1 MCGAAFHDP
10 KSSHF
15 GSSLTNRSRHGRSA
29 KRRRLWCLAASPPPM
44 PRRDRV
50 LISTWSW
57 PWPANVPD
65 PLNVQTASNRT
76 TPASYEAALRAH
88 FLQGHRWVQQGTLP
102 PASTHLSTSRGNK
115 LDRDANGNAIAVDAN
130 GRRVPRLPFIE
141 LGEARYISGFRG
153 SYDGVKTIADL
164 GFASH
169 HAYVTAFAD
178 KLADYVKAG
187 YILNEDAAAM
197 RNRA

>member
-65 PLNVQTASNRT
+65 PLNVQSASNRT

-102 PASTHLSTSRGNK
+102 PASTHLRTAQGNK
-115 LDRDANGNAIAVDAN
+115 LERDANGNVITVDAS
-130 GRRVPRLPFIE
+130 GRPVPRLHPTPLCGDTIVAILAFRC
-141 LGEARYISGFRG
+141 ARTRSRSIGAARVKRNPLDGTYI
-153 SYDGVKTIADL
+153 K
-164 GFASH
+164 
-169 HAYVTAFAD
+169 
-178 KLADYVKAG
+178 
-187 YILNEDAAAM
+187 
-197 RNRA
+197 